1 MEVKVNNRT
10 VRLEDSDFL
19 AAGGQAK
26 VYAKGDTVYK
36 IYHDPKLLVS
46 QKKMQEL
53 AANASN
59 SAVALP
65 KDQITDAVGCR
76 IGLTFDF
83 LKNTEPIFNM
93 GSNGYWQ
100 DKNLTAEKAVALIE
114 AAKKSIQ
121 AVHDKNCL
129 IVDLNPFNLLVDQK
143 TLLKHW
149 LIDTE
154 SWQTKSFPATAI
166 MPGIRDFSSKAFS
179 RLTDWYSFA
188 IITCEFFIGVHPFKG
203 GAHPRFGP
211 KDMEL
216 RMQNNASV
224 FDKNVRLNARI
235 RALDTIPENYRKW
248 YFQLFQ
254 EGKRIP
260 PPEAGVLQGVRV
272 VQKVLQQAVA
282 FEVELLQEY
291 QANVTRH
298 RFIDGKRVVWAGRKI
313 WIDQVEYPSA
323 DEVIFCENE
332 PVFLKLNESGQ
343 AEIKSKF
350 QVVGAEVFAEKL
362 CISDNTLFVKSG
374 SAITQVEFTKLGKML
389 SVSLGQSWNVLP
401 LATKVF
407 DGVCYQDAL
416 GEPYLIVPGV
426 AFIRTAELKG
436 FKILNARKQHN
447 IILVLAHKSGQNTVF
462 IFVLDKTFGSYTC
475 YTELTDEKDLNTTI
489 LKKQVAVS
497 IPDDGKLKLQSLQDG
512 REKILTDK
520 AIDSDFTLGSEDN
533 TVVFFINQRLF
544 KLTMK

>member
-36 IYHDPKLLVS
+36 IYHDPKLLVA

-53 AANASN
+53 AVNASN

-100 DKNLTAEKAVALIE
+100 DKSLTPEKAVKLIE

-121 AVHDKNCL
+121 EVHDKDCL

-166 MPGIRDFSSKAFS
+166 MPGIRDFSSKTFS

-235 RALDTIPENYRKW
+235 RALDAVPENYRKW

-254 EGKRIP
+254 EGKRTP

-291 QANVTRH
+291 QATVTKH

-313 WIDQVEYPSA
+313 WIDKVEYISA
-323 DEVIFCENE
+323 DEVVFCENE
-332 PVFLKLNESGQ
+332 PLFLKLSESGKV
-343 AEIKSKF
+343 EIKSRL
-350 QVVGAEVFAEKL
+350 QVAGAEVFAEKL
-362 CISDNTLFVKSG
+362 CVSDNILFVKSG
-374 SAITQVEFTKLGKML
+374 SAITQVEFIKMGAVL

-426 AFIRTAELKG
+426 AFIKTTELKG
-436 FKILNARKQHN
+436 FRIINARKQHN
-447 IILVLAHKSGQNTVF
+447 VISVLGHKNGQNT
-462 IFVLDKTFGSYTC
+462 IFTLVLDKTFSSYTC
-475 YTELTDEKDLNTTI
+475 YTELTDEKDLNVTI

-497 IPDDGKLKLQSLQDG
+497 TPDDGKLKLQSLQDG
-512 REKILTDK
+512 KERLLLDK
-520 AIDSDFTLGSEDN
+520 AIDSDFVLSSENN
-533 TVVFFINQRLF
+533 TVVFFVNQSLF

>member
-36 IYHDPKLLVS
+36 IYHDPKLLVA
-46 QKKMQEL
+46 QKKIQEL

-100 DKNLTAEKAVALIE
+100 DKNLTVEKATALIE
-114 AAKKSIQ
+114 AAKKSVQ

-166 MPGIRDFSSKAFS
+166 MPGVRDFSSKTFS

-235 RALDTIPENYRKW
+235 RALDVIPENYRKW

-272 VQKVLQQAVA
+272 AQKVLQQAVA

-313 WIDQVEYPSA
+313 WIDKVEYPSA

-332 PVFLKLNESGQ
+332 PVFLKLSESGQ
-343 AEIKSKF
+343 VEIKSKF
-350 QVVGAEVFAEKL
+350 QVVGAEIFAEKL
-362 CISDNTLFVKSG
+362 CVNDNTLFVKSG
-374 SAITQVEFTKLGKML
+374 SAITQVEFTKLGAVL

-436 FKILNARKQHN
+436 FRIINARKQHN
-447 IILVLAHKSGQNTVF
+447 TILLLGHKNGQNTVF
-462 IFVLDKTFGSYTC
+462 TLVLDKTFSSYTC
-475 YTELTDEKDLNTTI
+475 HTELTDEKDLNVTV
-489 LKKQVAVS
+489 LKKQIAVS

-512 REKILTDK
+512 KEKLLTDK
-520 AIDSDFTLGSEDN
+520 AIDSDFTLSSEDN
-533 TVVFFINQRLF
+533 AVVFFINQRLF

>member
-36 IYHDPKLLVS
+36 IYHDPKLLVA

-53 AANASN
+53 AVNASN

-100 DKNLTAEKAVALIE
+100 DKSLTPEKAVKLIE
-114 AAKKSIQ
+114 AAKKSVQ

-166 MPGIRDFSSKAFS
+166 MPGIRDFSLKTFS

-235 RALDTIPENYRKW
+235 RALDAIPENYRKW

-254 EGKRIP
+254 EGKRTP

-291 QANVTRH
+291 QANITKH
-298 RFIDGKRVVWAGRKI
+298 RFIEGKRVVWAGRKI
-313 WIDQVEYPSA
+313 WIDKTEYSSA
-323 DEVIFCENE
+323 DEVIFCGDE
-332 PVFLKLNESGQ
+332 PVFLKLSESGKV
-343 AEIKSKF
+343 EIKSGL
-350 QVVGAEVFAEKL
+350 QVAGAEVFAEKL
-362 CISDNTLFVKSG
+362 CVNDNTLFVKSG
-374 SAITQVEFTKLGKML
+374 SAITQVEFIKMGAVL

-416 GEPYLIVPGV
+416 GEPYLIVQGV

-436 FKILNARKQHN
+436 FRIINARKQHN
-447 IILVLAHKSGQNTVF
+447 IILVLGHKTGQNTIF
-462 IFVLDKTFGSYTC
+462 TFVLDKTFSSYTC
-475 YTELTDEKDLNTTI
+475 YTELTDEKDLNVTI

-497 IPDDGKLKLQSLQDG
+497 IPDDGRLKLQSLQDG
-512 REKILTDK
+512 KEKHLADK
-520 AIDSDFTLGSEDN
+520 AIDSDFILSSENN
-533 TVVFFINQRLF
+533 TVVFFINQKLF

>member
-1 MEVKVNNRT
+1 MEVKVQNKT
-10 VRLEDSDFL
+10 VRLEDTDFL

-36 IYHDPKLLVS
+36 IYHDPKTLVPE
-46 QKKMQEL
+46 QKIAEL
-53 AANASN
+53 AVNASN
-59 SAVALP
+59 NAVALP
-65 KDQITDAVGCR
+65 KLQITDAVGCR

-83 LKNTEPIFNM
+83 LKNAEPIFNM

-114 AAKKSIQ
+114 AAKKSVQ

-143 TLLKHW
+143 TLFKHW

-166 MPGIRDFSSKAFS
+166 MPGIRDFSSKTFS
-179 RLTDWYSFA
+179 RLSDWYSFA

-235 RALDTIPENYRKW
+235 RALDSIPENYRKW
-248 YFQLFQ
+248 YFELFQ
-254 EGKRIP
+254 QGKRTA
-260 PPEAGVLQGVRV
+260 PPETGVLQGVRV

-282 FEVELLQEY
+282 FEIELLQEY
-291 QANVTRH
+291 QAGITKH
-298 RFIDGKRVVWAGRKI
+298 RFIEGKRIVWTGRKI
-313 WIDQVEYPSA
+313 WTDKIEYPTA
-323 DEVIFCENE
+323 DEVVFCEGE
-332 PVFLKLNESGQ
+332 PVFLKLLENGKV
-343 AEIKSKF
+343 EIKSDL
-350 QVVGAEVFAEKL
+350 QITGAELFAEKL
-362 CISDNTLFVKSG
+362 CVCDNTLFVKSG
-374 SAITQVEFTKLGKML
+374 SALTQVEFVKMGKVL

-407 DGVCYQDAL
+407 DGVCYQDTM

-426 AFIRTAELKG
+426 AFIRAPELKG
-436 FKILNARKQHN
+436 FKIINARKQYN
-447 IILVLAHKSGQNTVF
+447 AILVVGYKDGQNTLF
-462 IFVLDKTFGSYTC
+462 TFMFDKTFSSYTC
-475 YTELTDEKDLNTTI
+475 YNAPVEEKDLNI
-489 LKKQVAVS
+489 AVLKKQVAVS

-512 REKILTDK
+512 KERLLADK
-520 AIDSDFTLGSEDN
+520 AIDSDFTLSSEEN